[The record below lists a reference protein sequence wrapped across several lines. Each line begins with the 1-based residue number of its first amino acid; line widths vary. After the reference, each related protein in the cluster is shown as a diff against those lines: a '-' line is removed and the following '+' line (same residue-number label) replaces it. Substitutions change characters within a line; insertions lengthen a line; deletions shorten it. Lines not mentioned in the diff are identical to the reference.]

1 MITRPVKGKGKNRG
15 GGGGNSSSRGSEHLS
30 HQEREAIAA
39 AKLASL
45 QDQQGSHNQQERSSS
60 GFASAPAN
68 DVNEDLFSFDTPPAV
83 AATPPL
89 AQGGAS
95 YGQPP
100 PQQQYSNYSLGTS
113 ITSSV
118 QSLPHPSRGS
128 FASQVSQQ
136 SQLPPPQPQ
145 QQLYYGQQPQA
156 PPQAQPP
163 QLPQQQLVQSQQGS
177 LYGQPPPAPL
187 HQQGSMYGQQQP
199 STLAPALFDPQQA
212 SLTSPSNQTQVSYQS
227 YGSAPSF
234 AQPPQQQMQQSQ
246 QVSYYG
252 QPPPAQGYP

>member
-15 GGGGNSSSRGSEHLS
+15 GGGVNSSSRGSEHLS

-136 SQLPPPQPQ
+136 SQ
-145 QQLYYGQQPQA
+145 
-156 PPQAQPP
+156 AQPP